1 MSLLLR
7 TAFYITNRV
16 TAGGILA
23 STSMLSGVPHS
34 SLHNQVAVLTRS
46 PVRTVVHSGSSFRC
60 SFPSTHTCTDLP
72 LSGPAC
78 LKLSRPPSK
87 QFCIKTRAVHVC
99 SQPRQE
105 QSNWLPA
112 VRTRQTASTPLHRTG
127 MQSTQAVTA
136 DTGTTQ
142 KQTAHQQNGVAS
154 ERILPDADT
163 ATFPFMARSS
173 DQPTRAR
180 VDYSQSQRPLHV
192 SCFASCQCIWQTL
205 HALFSWVVY
214 SSWLLQALQSLVQ

>member
-7 TAFYITNRV
+7 TAFHATNRV

-23 STSMLSGVPHS
+23 STSMLSSVPHS
-34 SLHNQVAVLTRS
+34 SLHNQVVVLSRS
-46 PVRTVVHSGSSFRC
+46 AFHTVGYSGSSFRC

-78 LKLSRPPSK
+78 LKLSRPPPK
-87 QFCIKTRAVHVC
+87 QFCINTRAVHVC

-105 QSNWLPA
+105 QSNWLPP
-112 VRTRQTASTPLHRTG
+112 VRIRQTASAPLHSTG

-136 DTGTTQ
+136 DTGTTK
-142 KQTAHQQNGVAS
+142 KQTGHQQNGVAS
-154 ERILPDADT
+154 ESILPDADT
-163 ATFPFMARSS
+163 ATLPFMARSS

-192 SCFASCQCIWQTL
+192 SCFA
-205 HALFSWVVY
+205 
-214 SSWLLQALQSLVQ
+214 